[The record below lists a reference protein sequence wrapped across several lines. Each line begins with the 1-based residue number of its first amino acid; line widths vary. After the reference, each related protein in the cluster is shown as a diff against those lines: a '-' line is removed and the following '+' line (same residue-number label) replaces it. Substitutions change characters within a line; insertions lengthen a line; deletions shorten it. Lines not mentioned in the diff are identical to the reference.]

1 MEPSARVYLKK
12 LSFSIIVILRQTF
25 LNTFIKIPILGKLYQ
40 CGNCYAKLNNIGSNI
55 YVSSATLLSSVWL
68 IKKSAL
74 SISARFLKNYL
85 IVICCAFGR
94 FEIQTL
100 RPNGFKNQAN
110 DTLKLLGHNYSHL
123 QELFKQ
129 ENVALHHCGFQLKFP
144 KHFYEDCCFG

>member
-1 MEPSARVYLKK
+1 M
-12 LSFSIIVILRQTF
+12 ILRQTF

-85 IVICCAFGR
+85 IVICCTFGR
-94 FEIQTL
+94 LEIQTL

-129 ENVALHHCGFQLKFP
+129 ENVALHHCGFKLNFLNTFMKIAVLGKLYQ
-144 KHFYEDCCFG
+144 CSSC